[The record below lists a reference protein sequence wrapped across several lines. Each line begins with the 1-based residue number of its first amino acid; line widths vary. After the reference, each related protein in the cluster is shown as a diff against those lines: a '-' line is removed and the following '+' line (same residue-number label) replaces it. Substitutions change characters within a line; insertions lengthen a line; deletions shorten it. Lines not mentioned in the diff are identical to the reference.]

1 MLDVVCGSLEKIKD
15 ALTIPL
21 GGRMEMMVSIY
32 LWWLGRNIS
41 QVENREGVVGSQLG
55 EGDQ

>member
-1 MLDVVCGSLEKIKD
+1 MWVVRRRKNTLSL
-15 ALTIPL
+15 
-21 GGRMEMMVSIY
+21 RWVMEMMISIY

-41 QVENREGVVGSQLG
+41 QVENREGVVGSELG

>member
-1 MLDVVCGSLEKIKD
+1 MWVVRKNKRCSHTPL
-15 ALTIPL
+15 L
-21 GGRMEMMVSIY
+21 GGWMEMMVSIY